1 MAYLQYPLALIVT
14 LGVLVTFHELGHY
27 LVARCSGVRI
37 LRFCVG
43 FGRPIW
49 SRMDRRGTEWAVAV
63 LPLGGYV
70 RMLDEREPDPAT
82 VRRPGD
88 VAFNDLSAGW
98 RIAIA
103 AAGPL
108 ANFLLAILVY
118 WALFVVGNTTV
129 APMLGAVPADSPGAR
144 AGLVEHAEIV
154 AVDGNGT
161 PTWQS
166 VSMALAA
173 RLGDS
178 GDIRLALQP
187 PGAEAPVERRL
198 PIEDW
203 HRGVDEPDLL
213 GSLGIV
219 PAVPAV
225 LGRVIPGDPADR
237 AGLRPGDRIA
247 AIDGEPVDWSALVD
261 RVQAAPGERLMLT
274 VERDGSRLEL
284 PVTAAVRG
292 SDGEAQGYLGIGPN
306 TNTVR
311 YGLLSALPRGLGETW
326 EKTVLTLHL
335 MQKMITGQ
343 VSVKNLSGPITIA
356 KVAGDSAQAG
366 WRFFLS
372 VLALLSIS
380 LGVLNLLPIPIL
392 DGGHILFCVVEL
404 LRGRPVSERVQLL
417 GTQVGLALVGGLMLL
432 ALYNDIA
439 RLF

>member
-1 MAYLQYPLALIVT
+1 MEYLQYPLALIVT

-49 SRMDRRGTEWAVAV
+49 SRMDRRGTEWAVAI

-198 PIEDW
+198 PIQDW

-284 PVTAAVRG
+284 PVTAAARG
-292 SDGEAQGYLGIGPN
+292 GDGEAQGYLGIGPN

-311 YGLLSALPRGLGETW
+311 YGVLSALPRGLGETW

>member
-1 MAYLQYPLALIVT
+1 MEYLQYPLALIVT

-27 LVARCSGVRI
+27 LVARWSGVRI

-49 SRMDRRGTEWAVAV
+49 SRVDRRGTEWAVAA

-88 VAFNDLSAGW
+88 VAFNELQVGW

-118 WALFVVGNTTV
+118 WSLFVVGSTSV
-129 APMLGAVPADSPGAR
+129 APMLGAVPEDSPGAR

-154 AVDGNGT
+154 AVDGAST

-178 GDIRLALQP
+178 GAIRLALEP
-187 PGAEAPVERRL
+187 PGAAEPVERR
-198 PIEDW
+198 IAIDNW

-225 LGRVIPGDPADR
+225 LGRVVPGDPADR

-247 AIDGEPVDWSALVD
+247 AVDGEAVNWSQLVG
-261 RVQAAPGERLMLT
+261 RIQAAPGADLELT
-274 VERDGSRLEL
+274 VLRAGTRLQV
-284 PVTAAVRG
+284 PVTTDARG
-292 SDGEAQGYLGIGPN
+292 GDGEPQGYLGIGPN

-311 YGLLSALPRGLGETW
+311 YGVLSALPRGLEETW
-326 EKTVLTLHL
+326 DKTVLTLQL

-366 WRFFLS
+366 WRFFMS

-392 DGGHILFCVVEL
+392 DGGHILFCLVEL
-404 LRGRPVSERVQLL
+404 LRGRPVPERVQLL